1 MSKSLMIYPEKCLG
15 CRICEMF
22 CSLSH
27 TDTCNSSRSRI
38 NVIKA
43 DMDVRCVPMMCQKC
57 VEAPCEKVC
66 PTDAI
71 HRDRISGAMVTD
83 RNRCIGCRACLF
95 ACPFGGTSVD
105 PWERIVIRCDLCD
118 GEPRCAEVCPH
129 GAITFVEDER
139 QGLYKKRMG
148 AEKFLSA
155 IERVEV
161 K

>member
-1 MSKSLMIYPEKCLG
+1 MIYPEKCLG

-27 TDTCNSSRSRI
+27 TDTCNSSLSRI

-57 VEAPCEKVC
+57 VEAPCEKAC

-71 HRDRISGAMVTD
+71 RRDSNTGAMVTHRD
-83 RNRCIGCRACLF
+83 LCIGCRACLF

-105 PWERIVIRCDLCD
+105 PREGVVIRCDLCE

-139 QGLYKKRMG
+139 QGMQKKRMG
-148 AEKFLSA
+148 ADKFLRA

-161 K
+161 RETP